1 MGKRFISA
9 NASEILQMTAEEL
22 KQSIKASEGRVIV
35 SENVAFKESFI
46 GDVTNAEIARAFG
59 ADLILLNGI
68 DVLNPVVLGLD
79 NPKDFVTELHHL
91 VGRPIGI
98 NLEPIDPDA
107 PMAEDRQ
114 IIHQGRQ
121 ASVETIRAAEKLGV
135 DFICLTGNR
144 GLAYQTR

>member
-79 NPKDFVTELHHL
+79 NPKDFVT
-91 VGRPIGI
+91 
-98 NLEPIDPDA
+98 
-107 PMAEDRQ
+107 
-114 IIHQGRQ
+114 
-121 ASVETIRAAEKLGV
+121 
-135 DFICLTGNR
+135 
-144 GLAYQTR
+144 